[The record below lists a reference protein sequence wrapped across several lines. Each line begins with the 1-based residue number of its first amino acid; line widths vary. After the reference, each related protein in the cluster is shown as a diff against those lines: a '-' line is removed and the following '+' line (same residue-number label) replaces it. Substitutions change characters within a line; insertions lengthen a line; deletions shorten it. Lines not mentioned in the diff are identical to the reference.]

1 MILGIDVGGTYSD
14 GVLISNNKII
24 NQIKVKTNSEDLIS
38 SIKEIK
44 KSLNI
49 SDKSLE
55 KVIVSTTL
63 MTNFIVEKKYEKIG
77 LFLIPGPGMVYS
89 DNLFPFPYK
98 LLKGGIDFQGR
109 LISDIDKDEVIKKT
123 EEFLIAGIDK
133 ISVNGKFSPRNPVL
147 ENKVYEIIKKN
158 FPELKIE
165 KGIDLSGNLNFI
177 RRSISSGLKIASEE
191 VFENFLKALIT
202 VFPDTK
208 NINIL
213 KSDGGLVPL
222 ELSKNFSVETI
233 FSGPAASAFGAL
245 ALLKDIQSAL
255 VIDIGGTTSDYSLI
269 LNKEPLFASKGIK
282 INNFYT
288 TARGLSVFSLPLGGD
303 TKINFHS
310 EGFNFSINK
319 TLPAME
325 GGNDITISDC
335 LCFLNEINIGN
346 RELASKAL
354 QKEAKTLGISEKDL
368 ADKILNQAGKIIADS
383 LSQVIE
389 HWEKEP
395 KYKVWQ
401 IENQM
406 KIYPE
411 VLFLIGGPAKGLK
424 KYIQNYIDIPVVVDS
439 KAMTANALGAA
450 LAKESFSSYIRIN
463 TSEGTVSSGWG
474 YFEEKTFSKRLHPD
488 EGKEYALKI
497 TNKHLNNLGIKDIPQ
512 IYEHEIFSIVRDGY
526 TSGQIHEIHLG
537 LKPGIREGVKI

>member
-24 NQIKVKTNSEDLIS
+24 NQVKVKTNSKDLIS
-38 SIKEIK
+38 SVKKIKE
-44 KSLNI
+44 SLNI
-49 SDKSLE
+49 SDKDLD

-63 MTNFIVEKKYEKIG
+63 MTNFIVEKKYNKIG
-77 LFLIPGPGMVYS
+77 LLLVPGPGMKYS
-89 DNLFPFPYK
+89 DKTFPFPFK
-98 LLKGGIDFQGR
+98 ILKGGIDFQGR
-109 LISDIDKDEVIKKT
+109 IISKIDENELIEKT
-123 EEFLIAGIDK
+123 EEFIEEGIER
-133 ISVNGKFSPRNPVL
+133 ISINAKFSPRNPL
-147 ENKVYEIIKKN
+147 IENQIYEILIKKY
-158 FPELKIE
+158 PYLRIE
-165 KGIDLSGNLNFI
+165 KGIDLTGNLNFI
-177 RRSISSGLKIASEE
+177 RRSVSSGLKIASED
-191 VFENFLKALIT
+191 VFKNFLEALKK
-202 VFPDTK
+202 VFPETS

-245 ALLKDIQSAL
+245 ALLKNIESAL
-255 VIDIGGTTSDYSLI
+255 VIDIGGTTSDFSLI

-303 TKINFHS
+303 TKINFNS
-310 EGFNFSINK
+310 DGFSFSINR

-325 GGNDITISDC
+325 GGNDITLSDC
-335 LCFLNEINIGN
+335 LCYLKEIEIGN
-346 RELASKAL
+346 WELSSVALQREANKMNISKEELASM
-354 QKEAKTLGISEKDL
+354 
-368 ADKILNQAGKIIADS
+368 ILDQGGKIIANS
-383 LSQVIE
+383 LNEVIE

-406 KIYPE
+406 KIYPD

-424 KYIQNYIDIPVVVDS
+424 KYIQNNITIPVIVDE

-450 LAKESFSSYIRIN
+450 LAKESFSSFIRIN

-474 YFEEKTFSKRLHPD
+474 FFESKSFEKRIHPD
-488 EGKEYALKI
+488 EAKKYALSLAKS
-497 TNKHLNNLGIKDIPQ
+497 HLLDLNIEEDPLIFD
-512 IYEHEIFSIVRDGY
+512 HEIFSIVRNGY
-526 TSGQIHEIHLG
+526 TSGQIHEIYMG
-537 LKPGIREGVKI
+537 LKPGIKEGLDL

>member
-1 MILGIDVGGTYSD
+1 M
-14 GVLISNNKII
+14 
-24 NQIKVKTNSEDLIS
+24 
-38 SIKEIK
+38 
-44 KSLNI
+44 
-49 SDKSLE
+49 
-55 KVIVSTTL
+55 
-63 MTNFIVEKKYEKIG
+63 
-77 LFLIPGPGMVYS
+77 
-89 DNLFPFPYK
+89 
-98 LLKGGIDFQGR
+98 
-109 LISDIDKDEVIKKT
+109 
-123 EEFLIAGIDK
+123 
-133 ISVNGKFSPRNPVL
+133 
-147 ENKVYEIIKKN
+147 
-158 FPELKIE
+158 
-165 KGIDLSGNLNFI
+165 
-177 RRSISSGLKIASEE
+177 
-191 VFENFLKALIT
+191 
-202 VFPDTK
+202 
-208 NINIL
+208 
-213 KSDGGLVPL
+213 VPL
-222 ELSKNFSVETI
+222 DFSRNFSVETI
-233 FSGPAASAFGAL
+233 FSGRGKQYWCFSL
-245 ALLKDIQSAL
+245 VKRHTISI

-368 ADKILNQAGKIIADS
+368 ADKILNQAEKIIADS

-411 VLFLIGGPAKGLK
+411 VLLLIGGPAKGLK
-424 KYIQNYIDIPVVVDS
+424 KYIQNNIGY
-439 KAMTANALGAA
+439 
-450 LAKESFSSYIRIN
+450 SSCN
-463 TSEGTVSSGWG
+463 
-474 YFEEKTFSKRLHPD
+474 
-488 EGKEYALKI
+488 
-497 TNKHLNNLGIKDIPQ
+497 
-512 IYEHEIFSIVRDGY
+512 
-526 TSGQIHEIHLG
+526 
-537 LKPGIREGVKI
+537 